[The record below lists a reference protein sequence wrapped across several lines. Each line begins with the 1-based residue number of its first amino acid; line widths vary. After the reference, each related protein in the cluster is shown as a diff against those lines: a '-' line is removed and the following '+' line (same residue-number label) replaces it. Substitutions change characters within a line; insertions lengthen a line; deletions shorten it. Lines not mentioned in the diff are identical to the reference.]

1 MLTRTDPVLT
11 VHIGRSCCFP
21 VNKVNV
27 SSLQALRSS
36 MVGTTDRGKEQREAS
51 RAAPQQGGG
60 GGGPE
65 QSQSSKNL
73 LASLATDRPRG
84 KFHRHNY
91 VTSNQ

>member
-1 MLTRTDPVLT
+1 
-11 VHIGRSCCFP
+11 
-21 VNKVNV
+21 
-27 SSLQALRSS
+27 
-36 MVGTTDRGKEQREAS
+36 MVGTTDRGKEQQEAS
-51 RAAPQQGGG
+51 RAAPQQGG